1 VLLAQHMPPVFTQ
14 ILAKR
19 ISALI
24 NSDVKEASD
33 RDLIKNDT
41 FLVAPGDYHLT
52 VTKTEQ
58 GVRAALNQGALRNSV
73 RPAADHLF
81 ETASQVYGG
90 GVLGIVLT
98 GMGED
103 GAQGA
108 EMIRK
113 NGGRVLIQSKE
124 SCVVFGMPGAVYEND
139 DYDQISS
146 LEEITSLLKGIL
158 E

>member
-1 VLLAQHMPPVFTQ
+1 
-14 ILAKR
+14 
-19 ISALI
+19 
-24 NSDVKEASD
+24 
-33 RDLIKNDT
+33 
-41 FLVAPGDYHLT
+41 
-52 VTKTEQ
+52 
-58 GVRAALNQGALRNSV
+58 
-73 RPAADHLF
+73 
-81 ETASQVYGG
+81 
-90 GVLGIVLT
+90 LGIVLT